1 VIGREVIPAATEV
14 IRRLGPGLEFHPL
27 NVGAERYLTT
37 GEALPEDNFA
47 QIEAAGAILLGAIG
61 DPRITD
67 RATAG
72 RRWAGSAVNWI
83 STRIRSDHD
92 PPITTTMRS
101 LTSAGTG
108 RHDRVGRSPGCEG
121 CQTPR

>member
-61 DPRITD
+61 DHRITD
-67 RATAG
+67 PRYSWQTLG
-72 RRWAGSAVNWI
+72 RI
-83 STRIRSDHD
+83 SRELD
-92 PPITTTMRS
+92 
-101 LTSAGTG
+101 LYAN
-108 RHDRVGRSPGCEG
+108 
-121 CQTPR
+121 